1 MTAGEDMQQTDPQL
15 AMVGTEA
22 EQMMRHAAAAHRA
35 GRLQEAVGIY
45 ARLLQRFP
53 FNAELHNN
61 AGVALRSLGR
71 FDAAIAHYRQSLALE
86 PDNAAHHSNLG
97 NALRSVGRHDEALQH
112 HFRAVG
118 IADTYVEGFFNL
130 GLTLRDMGRLEEAMG
145 CFQRVLQLAADH
157 PRAAVEAAVT
167 RLMRGD
173 LEAGFAEYEARHR
186 LPEHPRPEFREPAW
200 TGAED
205 LAGKRLLLYPEQ
217 GLSDGLHFVRYA
229 PLLRQRGARV
239 VALVQPLLRDV
250 LRLSGLLDEVVA
262 EGEPLP
268 GFDYHVSML
277 SLPALL
283 GAAAAPADVPY
294 LRAPER
300 GRIRLGTHPRTRLKV
315 GIFWAAMP
323 GQPIDRNR
331 SCPLGEFLALADNP
345 EVLLFSLQGGVA
357 QKDIEQLGATA
368 LVHDVGRGIFDFAEA
383 ATVLTQL
390 DLLITIDSA
399 IAHLAGAMG
408 LPAWVLLPHTADW
421 RWMVDRA
428 DSPWYPSLRLFRQPA
443 PGDWRSVMGQVR
455 TSLDTLLSGAM

>member
-1 MTAGEDMQQTDPQL
+1 MAVDGDRQQVDPRV

-22 EQMMRHAAAAHRA
+22 EQMMRHAAAAHRG
-35 GRLQEAVGIY
+35 GRLQEAVAIY

-61 AGVALRSLGR
+61 IGVALRSMGR

-86 PDNAAHHSNLG
+86 PGNAAHHSNLG
-97 NALRSVGRHDEALQH
+97 NALRSAGRCEEALQH

-118 IADTYVEGFFNL
+118 ISDAYVEGFFNL
-130 GLTLRDMGRLEEAMG
+130 GLTLRDMGRLEEALG
-145 CFQRVLQLAADH
+145 CFQRVQQLAPDH
-157 PRAAVEAAVT
+157 VRARVEGAVT

-173 LEAGFAEYEARHR
+173 LETGFAEYEARHS

-200 TGAED
+200 TGGD

-217 GLSDGLHFVRYA
+217 GLSDGLQFVRYA
-229 PLLRQRGARV
+229 PALRARGAHI

-250 LRLSGLLDEVVA
+250 VRLSGLIDEVVA

-268 GFDYHVSML
+268 GFDCHASML

-283 GAAAAPADVPY
+283 GVSAPTADVPY
-294 LRAPER
+294 LQAPAQ
-300 GRIRLGTHPRTRLKV
+300 GRIRLGAHARTRLKV

-323 GQPIDRNR
+323 GQSVDRNR

-345 EVLLFSLQGGVA
+345 EVLLFSLQGGAA
-357 QKDIEQLGATA
+357 QKDIEQLGAAA

-399 IAHLAGAMG
+399 IAHLAGGMG

-421 RWMVDRA
+421 RWMVNRA

-443 PGDWRSVMGQVR
+443 PGDWRSVMNQVR
-455 TSLDTLLSGAM
+455 TSLEALLSGAM